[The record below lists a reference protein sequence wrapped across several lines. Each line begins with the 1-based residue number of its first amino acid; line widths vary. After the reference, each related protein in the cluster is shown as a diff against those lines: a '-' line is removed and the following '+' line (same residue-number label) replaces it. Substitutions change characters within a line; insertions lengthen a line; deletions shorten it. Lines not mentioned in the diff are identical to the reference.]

1 MASPLPL
8 NENDVVQ
15 YLSLHGCNAYEVDIM
30 ISIVLALDNEYL
42 TAETERRKREAKQ
55 NG

>member
-8 NENDVVQ
+8 TENDIVQ